1 MHSTRRAVLHF
12 ANQSAL
18 AAAVAAASADTAWA
32 QQLENGSSGEG
43 KLWPGYPRQDQ
54 KRVSEV
60 VGASHFDRQRVEEL
74 VTAYPEL
81 VNANWD
87 WGFGDWESAL
97 GAASHTG
104 QRAIA
109 EFLLDR
115 GARMDIF
122 AAAMLGHTN
131 IVQAFVTAQPGI
143 QRRLG
148 PHGIPLLAHAKAGG
162 KQASDTVAYLETL
175 GDAGTGLKSSPLPDE
190 HKQRYMGDFVSSR
203 TGLKLT
209 CRLNKAGKLVVDVRS
224 GEYQTDNRLIVY
236 LGDDEFYTSGVLSVR
251 LRFAFANGKA
261 TAVTIRGSV
270 PEVSLQRVPPGVGRV
285 TPRPGSGGV

>member
-1 MHSTRRAVLHF
+1 MQSTRREILHV
-12 ANQSAL
+12 ANHSAL
-18 AAAVAAASADTAWA
+18 VAAIAAAFAHPASA
-32 QQLENGSSGEG
+32 QQLENGSSGGG
-43 KLWPGYPRQDQ
+43 KMWPGYPRQDQ
-54 KRVSEV
+54 ELVSEV
-60 VGASHFDRQRVEEL
+60 VGASHFDRQRVEVL
-74 VTAYPEL
+74 VKAYPEL
-81 VNANWD
+81 VNASWD

-109 EFLLDR
+109 ELLLDR

-122 AAAMLGHTN
+122 AAAMLGYTN

-148 PHGIPLLAHAKAGG
+148 PHGIPLLAHAQAGG
-162 KQASDTVAYLETL
+162 KPAVDTVAYLESL
-175 GDAGTGLKSSPLPDE
+175 GDAGIGLKAAALPDE
-190 HKQRYMGDFVSSR
+190 RKPRYLGDFVSRR

-209 CRLNKAGKLVVDVRS
+209 CRLNKAGKLVVDVHS
-224 GEYQTDNRLIVY
+224 GEFQTNNRLIVY
-236 LGDDEFYTSGVLSVR
+236 LGDDEFYTAGVLSVR

-270 PEVSLQRVPPGVGRV
+270 PEVSLQRV
-285 TPRPGSGGV
+285 GG